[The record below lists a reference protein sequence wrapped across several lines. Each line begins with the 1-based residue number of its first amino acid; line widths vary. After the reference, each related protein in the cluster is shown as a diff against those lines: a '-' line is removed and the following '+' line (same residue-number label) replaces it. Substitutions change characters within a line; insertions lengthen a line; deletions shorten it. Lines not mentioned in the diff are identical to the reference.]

1 MKHELR
7 FVSGNVHKIQEI
19 ESILGKVGVKVISF
33 PKKIRELQTAD
44 EKEMVRDKLLKA
56 FKDIGRKLFVEHT
69 GLYLEI
75 LNNLPGGLTQ
85 IFWDKLEAE
94 KFSKIFG
101 NLDNT
106 RLVAKTVIGYCDGR
120 NIHYFEGEVK
130 GIVVPIPRGNKD
142 FQWDC
147 IFQPEGYD
155 KTFAELGAKKND
167 ISMRKL
173 ALDKFANFLNTS
185 G

>member
-1 MKHELR
+1 MKLELR
-7 FVSGNVHKIQEI
+7 FVSGNKYKIQEV
-19 ESILGKVGVKVISF
+19 ENILSKVGVKVISF
-33 PKKIRELQTAD
+33 PKKIREIQTAN

-56 FKDIGRKLFVEHT
+56 FKDIGRKIFVEHT
-69 GLYLEI
+69 GLYLES

-94 KFSKIFG
+94 NFSRIFG
-101 NLDNT
+101 NLDNVK
-106 RLVAKTVIGYCDGR
+106 LVAKTLIGYCDGR

-130 GIVVPIPRGNKD
+130 GIVVPTPRGNKD

-147 IFQPEGYD
+147 IFQPDGYD
-155 KTFAELGAKKND
+155 KTFAELGDLKND
-167 ISMRKL
+167 ISMRRI
-173 ALDKFANFLNTS
+173 ALDKFAEYLKNN